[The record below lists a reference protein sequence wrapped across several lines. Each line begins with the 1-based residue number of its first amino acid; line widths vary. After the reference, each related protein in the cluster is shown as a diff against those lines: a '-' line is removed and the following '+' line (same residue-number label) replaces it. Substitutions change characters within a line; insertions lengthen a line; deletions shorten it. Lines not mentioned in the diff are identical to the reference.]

1 MSLIDGQKMEDKI
14 NMKRLAMNFLT
25 VLLAVML
32 ITSCARSSD
41 NPKDPKDPKQILEKT
56 VEKYRELVKKDGKGV
71 KSMEAKVSIKGGGQL
86 PMGDSGS
93 MPLDVDAIVEVYVSQ
108 PHNLYIDISGNLGN
122 AKFIVSGK
130 EKPTA
135 TIMLPSTK
143 QFATIDVPEQIKEQ
157 IDKAQEPKEDPQEPD
172 PMEEFW
178 KKAILEYDGTEN
190 LKIGKAHK
198 IIIKPKD
205 PTEKGYLTAYILD
218 GKWDPARLEV
228 TEEGGSN
235 IVIEFEKLELN
246 AKIPDEKFVPDTEG
260 YTEVTQ
266 QTIVGSIM
274 MQVMSSMMQ
283 KSTEE

>member
-1 MSLIDGQKMEDKI
+1 MSLIDGHKMEDRI
-14 NMKRLAMNFLT
+14 DMKKFALNCLT
-25 VLLAVML
+25 VFLAVVL
-32 ITSCARSSD
+32 ITSCAKSSD
-41 NPKDPKDPKQILEKT
+41 NPKDPKQILEKT

-93 MPLDVDAIVEVYVSQ
+93 MPLDIDAIVEIYVSQ

-122 AKFIVSGK
+122 ARFIVSGK

-135 TIMLPSTK
+135 TIMLPGTK
-143 QFATIDVPEQIKEQ
+143 QFATMDVPDQIKKQ
-157 IDKAQEPKEDPQEPD
+157 IDKAQEPEEADSQEPD
-172 PMEEFW
+172 SMEELW
-178 KKAILEYDGTEN
+178 KQVILEYDGTEN

-205 PTEKGYLTAYILD
+205 PAEKSFLTAYILD
-218 GKWDPARLEV
+218 GKWDPARLEI

-235 IVIEFEKLELN
+235 LLVEFEKLELN

-266 QTIVGSIM
+266 QAITASIM
-274 MQVMSSMMQ
+274 MQIMSSMMQ

>member
-1 MSLIDGQKMEDKI
+1 
-14 NMKRLAMNFLT
+14 MKKFAMNFLT
-25 VLLAVML
+25 VFLAVML
-32 ITSCARSSD
+32 ITSCAKSSD

-56 VEKYRELVKKDGKGV
+56 VEKYRELAKKDGKGV

-93 MPLDVDAIVEVYVSQ
+93 MPLDIDAIVEIYVSQ
-108 PHNLYIDISGNLGN
+108 PHNLYLDISGNLGN

-135 TIMLPSTK
+135 TIMLPATK
-143 QFATIDVPEQIKEQ
+143 QFATMDVPDQIKKQ
-157 IDKAQEPKEDPQEPD
+157 IDKAQEPEEVDSQEPD
-172 PMEEFW
+172 SMEDLW
-178 KKAILEYDGTEN
+178 KQVILEYDGTEN

-198 IIIKPKD
+198 IMIKPKD
-205 PTEKGYLTAYILD
+205 PAEKSFLTVYILD
-218 GKWDPARLEV
+218 GKWDPARLEI
-228 TEEGGSN
+228 TEEEGSN
-235 IVIEFEKLELN
+235 LLIEFEKLELD

-266 QTIVGSIM
+266 QTIFGSIM
-274 MQVMSSMMQ
+274 MQIMSSMMQ

>member
-1 MSLIDGQKMEDKI
+1 MSLIDGHKMEDRI
-14 NMKRLAMNFLT
+14 DMKKFALNCLT
-25 VLLAVML
+25 VFLAVVL
-32 ITSCARSSD
+32 ITSCAKSSD
-41 NPKDPKDPKQILEKT
+41 NPKDPKQILEKT

-93 MPLDVDAIVEVYVSQ
+93 MPLDIDAIVEIYVSQ

-122 AKFIVSGK
+122 ARFVVSGK

-135 TIMLPSTK
+135 TIMLPGTK
-143 QFATIDVPEQIKEQ
+143 QFATMDVPDQIKKQ
-157 IDKAQEPKEDPQEPD
+157 IDKAQEPEEADSQEPD
-172 PMEEFW
+172 SMEELW
-178 KKAILEYDGTEN
+178 KQVILEYDGTEN

-205 PTEKGYLTAYILD
+205 PAEKSFLTAYILD
-218 GKWDPARLEV
+218 GKWDPARLEI

-235 IVIEFEKLELN
+235 LLVEFEKLELN

-266 QTIVGSIM
+266 QAITASIM
-274 MQVMSSMMQ
+274 MQIMSSMMQ

>member
-1 MSLIDGQKMEDKI
+1 MSLIDGHKMEDRI
-14 NMKRLAMNFLT
+14 DMKKFALNSLT
-25 VLLAVML
+25 VFLAVVL
-32 ITSCARSSD
+32 ITSCAKSSD
-41 NPKDPKDPKQILEKT
+41 NPKDPKQILEKT

-93 MPLDVDAIVEVYVSQ
+93 MPLDIDAIVEIYVSQ

-122 AKFIVSGK
+122 ARFIVSGK

-135 TIMLPSTK
+135 TIMLPGTK
-143 QFATIDVPEQIKEQ
+143 QFATMDVPDQIKKQ
-157 IDKAQEPKEDPQEPD
+157 IDKAQEPEEADSQEPD
-172 PMEEFW
+172 SMEELW
-178 KKAILEYDGTEN
+178 KQVILEYDGTEN

-205 PTEKGYLTAYILD
+205 PAEKSFLTAYILD
-218 GKWDPARLEV
+218 GKWDPARLEI

-235 IVIEFEKLELN
+235 LLVEFEKLELN

-266 QTIVGSIM
+266 QAITASIM
-274 MQVMSSMMQ
+274 MQIMSSMMQ